1 MYIDRQRIK
10 NLFRQFLVFILSIF
24 PALVVAAE
32 LLMVRE
38 DNCPWCIVWDE
49 EIGPIY
55 PKTPE
60 GKFAPLMHVDLG
72 ASIDDTRILKSV
84 IYTPTFILVE
94 NGVEIARLEGYPGED
109 FFWTLLGEML
119 SKKTDYKEIIE

>member
-10 NLFRQFLVFILSIF
+10 NLFRQFLIFCLSIF

-60 GKFAPLMHVDLG
+60 GKFAPLIHVDLDE
-72 ASIDDTRILKSV
+72 SIDDTRILKSV

-109 FFWTLLGEML
+109 FFWTLLEEML

>member
-1 MYIDRQRIK
+1 MYINRQRIK
-10 NLFRQFLVFILSIF
+10 NLFRQFLVFILSIL

-72 ASIDDTRILKSV
+72 ESIDDTRILKSV

-109 FFWTLLGEML
+109 FFWTLLEQML

>member
-72 ASIDDTRILKSV
+72 ESIDDTRILKSV

-109 FFWTLLGEML
+109 FFWTLLEEML

>member
-38 DNCPWCIVWDE
+38 DNCPWCVVWDE

-72 ASIDDTRILKSV
+72 ESIDDTRILKSV
-84 IYTPTFILVE
+84 IYTPTFILIE
-94 NGVEIARLEGYPGED
+94 NGAEIARLEGYPGED
-109 FFWTLLGEML
+109 FFWTLLEELL

>member
-1 MYIDRQRIK
+1 MYINRQRIK
-10 NLFRQFLVFILSIF
+10 NLFRQFLVFILSIL

-38 DNCPWCIVWDE
+38 DNCPWCVVWDE

-72 ASIDDTRILKSV
+72 ESIDDTRILKSV
-84 IYTPTFILVE
+84 IYTPTFILIE

-109 FFWTLLGEML
+109 FFWTLLEEML
-119 SKKTDYKEIIE
+119 LKKTDYQEIIE

>member
-72 ASIDDTRILKSV
+72 ESIDDTRILKSV
-84 IYTPTFILVE
+84 IYTPTFILIE
-94 NGVEIARLEGYPGED
+94 NGEEISRLEGYPGED
-109 FFWTLLGEML
+109 FFWTLLEEML

>member
-72 ASIDDTRILKSV
+72 ESIDDTRILKSV
-84 IYTPTFILVE
+84 IYTPTFILIE

-109 FFWTLLGEML
+109 FFWTLLEEML

>member
-72 ASIDDTRILKSV
+72 ESIDDTRILKSV
-84 IYTPTFILVE
+84 IYTPTFILIE

-109 FFWTLLGEML
+109 FFWTLLEEML
-119 SKKTDYKEIIE
+119 SKKTDYEEIIE

>member
-72 ASIDDTRILKSV
+72 ESIDDTRILKSV
-84 IYTPTFILVE
+84 IYTPTFILIE
-94 NGVEIARLEGYPGED
+94 NGAEIARLEGYPGED
-109 FFWTLLGEML
+109 FFWTLLEEML
-119 SKKTDYKEIIE
+119 SENTDYEETIE